1 MDIKVSTYHGD
12 PTQSLYKVGRS
23 NAMTHR
29 EMLARLFSE
38 MKMEMDQ
45 ATDHLAMIHGTHGQ
59 AAQEAEETEDE
70 TAKATNGVYT
80 LIKALPPMA
89 RRLSQEAV
97 DLIQEYIGW
106 TADAQG
112 NYQWFYRLG
121 SEGRVWDVCANPIP
135 AMTDLDKGRYVEF
148 ERAWFKLHA
157 AHCIR
162 AWVLYDTEENET
174 SKLMGDME
182 ILALAKKLIPE
193 DRKVS
198 LPEKSERWFL
208 QWADDDFDPKKKPWD
223 SSAQK
228 APIMLLPSLR
238 NDFDPASMKGW
249 VAQAMK
255 EDTERLQIRMP
266 ETLSNDKDV
275 DAFTYFDIKGLSNG
289 PTPSWDLWIQSIHP
303 ICREIFM
310 AAVFAP
316 MHEKCRH
323 RKLVWMRSQGYDGK
337 STFFNALNSFSG
349 GKLTRS
355 FGKHNISSD
364 FGMESLIGARIL
376 LWGDSQH
383 ENALTTNV
391 VHNITGGDLVTINK
405 KNEKAIQ
412 YRFNSML
419 FVASNARPQLKTWA
433 QNETSR
439 LLYIPFI
446 TPPKEALRQY
456 VMTDEAGELMYQS
469 DGTPMF
475 KGSDLEEKLV
485 AEMPHILYK
494 CAQMYKKYCPEPYK
508 DLVIPPEV
516 YDLMLEENEH
526 EDGNTFAEF
535 IHKNLEFGEDYTAP
549 TKAIHDKLKR
559 AANQS
564 GNFIFSEF
572 FRYVEKNYGVD
583 RRKALHQGNRVQCY
597 LGMRLK
603 NTNNEPTIFDEEK

>member
-1 MDIKVSTYHGD
+1 MDIKVSV
-12 PTQSLYKVGRS
+12 YKGTASESFYRVGNSRA
-23 NAMTHR
+23 NVTHR
-29 EMLARLFSE
+29 EMLGRLFTD
-38 MKMEMDQ
+38 MKMEMEQ
-45 ATDHLAMIHGTHGQ
+45 ATEHLAMIHGTHGQ
-59 AAQEAEETEDE
+59 STREAEETEDE
-70 TAKATNGVYT
+70 TQKAINGVHL
-80 LIKALPPMA
+80 LIQTLPPMA

-121 SEGRVWDVCANPIP
+121 DTGRVWDVCANPIP
-135 AMTDLDKGRYVEF
+135 AMTDLDKGRYVQF
-148 ERAWFKLHA
+148 EKAWYKLYA
-157 AHCIR
+157 ANCVR
-162 AWVLYDTEENET
+162 AWVLYDSQDNAT
-174 SKLMGDME
+174 SELMGDLE
-182 ILALAKKLIPE
+182 ILRLATKLLAP
-193 DRKVS
+193 DKRVD

-223 SSAQK
+223 GPTKS
-228 APIMLLPSLR
+228 PVMLLPSLR
-238 NDFDPASMKGW
+238 SDFDPASMKGW

-266 ETLSNDKDV
+266 ETLSNNSEV
-275 DAFTYFDIKGLSNG
+275 DSFTYFDIKGLCDG
-289 PTPSWDLWIQSIHP
+289 ATPSWDLWIQSIHP
-303 ICREIFM
+303 TCRDIFM

-316 MHEKCRH
+316 MHDKCRH

-337 STFFNALNSFSG
+337 STFFNALNRFSG

-355 FGKHNISSD
+355 FGKHNITSD

-446 TPPKEALRQY
+446 KPPKEALKQY
-456 VMTDEAGELMYQS
+456 VMTDENGELMYQS

-475 KGSDLEEKLV
+475 KGSDLEDKLV
-485 AEMPHILYK
+485 SEMPHILYK
-494 CAQMYKKYCPEPYK
+494 CAKMYKKYCPEPYK
-508 DLVIPPEV
+508 DLVIPAEV

-535 IHKNLEFGEDYTAP
+535 INKNLEFDESYVAP

-559 AANQS
+559 AAGQS
-564 GNFIFSEF
+564 GNFLFSEF

-583 RRKALHQGNRVQCY
+583 RRKALHEGNRVQCY
-597 LGMRLK
+597 LGMRLLG
-603 NTNNEPTIFDEEK
+603 TTQTTMFDEEQ